1 MWVWCL
7 GGEDPLKEGMAI
19 HCSILTWRIPW
30 TEEPFGL
37 LSMGSQRVG
46 CNWWDLA
53 HMYVVKY
60 WGTASSRDRIQIQIF
75 IPKPMLLT
83 NVLTFLPFLLGG
95 VVLLDQDL
103 TSLYHKSSYPD
114 NHIVL
119 IIYPIHPIIQQT
131 FIECNHGV
139 CWLCTWY

>member
-1 MWVWCL
+1 
-7 GGEDPLKEGMAI
+7 
-19 HCSILTWRIPW
+19 
-30 TEEPFGL
+30 
-37 LSMGSQRVG
+37 
-46 CNWWDLA
+46 
-53 HMYVVKY
+53 
-60 WGTASSRDRIQIQIF
+60 
-75 IPKPMLLT
+75 MLLT

-119 IIYPIHPIIQQT
+119 IIYPIHPITQQT

-139 CWLCTWY
+139 CWLCSWY